1 MARRRRLSVE
11 AKRDWCA
18 EMNLAEMFWRKN
30 VRPTKVYADAAVSN
44 MVHWRE
50 TSWNY
55 DFVTANMV
63 YANQQ
68 AILPRVLMRQPKV
81 IVKPASR
88 LTRAFARVGEA
99 SPTDRFLAAALVGQI
114 ANWRWR
120 EFDFTKQIRRAVRD
134 DHDRGI
140 GFVQHGFLGIGD
152 ANRTDGKK
160 NVEFLNHKH
169 MREGWPYAVHRNVDE
184 VRWDQ
189 RARENDERRWVGFK
203 RLWLPQDLKA
213 YFGLRTDPPV
223 TEVIGSDMYDSLV
236 ERQKFEKANG
246 DAVGYTGVWEIW
258 DRRTHEIIYWFDK
271 QEDDLA
277 VVDWPLEFEGLPDS
291 VLMTNEMNDRILPIP
306 EPSLY
311 WELQQ
316 DLNRMLALV
325 LVYAKRGV
333 PLVGV
338 DYNSIHEEDI
348 EKITDAE
355 ILEIIRTKTNPNQV
369 LSMLSLQPVPQTLLL
384 AINMVEGF
392 IRQIS
397 GVGKMQQGTRE
408 NVETAYEAAE
418 IGQGG
423 DMRAAMR
430 AEAVR
435 KFCAEV
441 VRKDWQVFQQTVQE
455 DQVIDIVAQGMPP
468 ELVNVTREQM
478 RLEFDFDIQVGSSEP
493 LNEAVEQRK
502 ALAYV
507 AAMQSDP
514 EIRTHANPRFL
525 SQLVTRAFGL
535 DESEALAPLEA
546 AIQQGETD
554 KLTELLSGGGVGQV
568 GGNLGGALD
577 AIKSRPDNRD
587 QAQPG
592 RTS

>member
-1 MARRRRLSVE
+1 
-11 AKRDWCA
+11 
-18 EMNLAEMFWRKN
+18 MNLAEGFWQKN
-30 VRPTKVYADAAVSN
+30 VLPTKVYADAAVSN
-44 MVHWRE
+44 QVHWRE
-50 TSWNY
+50 TAWNY

-81 IVKPASR
+81 IVKPATR
-88 LTRAFARVGEA
+88 LTRTFARVGEA

-114 ANWRWR
+114 VNWRLR
-120 EFDFTKQIRRAVRD
+120 EFDFTKQIRRCVRD

-140 GFVQHGFLGIGD
+140 GFAQHGFIGIGD
-152 ANRTDGKK
+152 KARTDGKGSI
-160 NVEFLNHKH
+160 EFLTHKH
-169 MREGWPYAVHRNVDE
+169 LREGWPFVVHRNVDE

-189 RARENDERRWVGFK
+189 RAREVDERRWAAFK
-203 RLWLPQDLKA
+203 RLWLPKDLKA
-213 YFGLRTDPPV
+213 YFGLRMDPPV
-223 TEVIGSDMYDSLV
+223 TEVLGSDMYDTLV
-236 ERQKFEKANG
+236 ERQKFEKVNG
-246 DAVGYTGVWEIW
+246 DSVGYTGVWEIW
-258 DRRTHEIIYWFDK
+258 DRRTNEIIYWLDK
-271 QEDDLA
+271 QEEDLA
-277 VVDWPLEFEGLPDS
+277 VEDWPLEFEGLPDS

-306 EPSLY
+306 EPSMY

-338 DYNSIHEEDI
+338 DINSIHDEDV

-355 ILEIIRTKTNPNQV
+355 ILEIIRTKGDPNAA
-369 LSMLSLQPVPQTLLL
+369 LSLLALSPVPQTLLL
-384 AINMVEGF
+384 AIQMTEGF

-408 NVETAYEAAE
+408 NVDTATEAAE

-435 KFCAEV
+435 KFFAEV
-441 VRKDWQVFQQTVQE
+441 VRKDWQVFQQNVQE
-455 DQVIDIVAQGMPP
+455 DQIIDIVAQGLPP
-468 ELVNVTREQM
+468 ELVKVTREQM

-493 LNEAVEQRK
+493 LNEGAEQRK
-502 ALAYV
+502 ALAFV

-514 EIRTHANPRFL
+514 EVRTHANPRFMAL
-525 SQLVTRAFGL
+525 QICRAFGF
-535 DESEALAPLEA
+535 DESEAMAPMEA
-546 AIQQGETD
+546 AIQQGQVD
-554 KLTELLSGGGVGQV
+554 KEIELQSGGTSAGAGT
-568 GGNLGGALD
+568 NLAGALD
-577 AIKSRPDNRD
+577 AMKSRPDNRD
-587 QAQPG
+587 QAKPG

>member
-1 MARRRRLSVE
+1 MARRKRLTVD

-18 EMNLAEMFWRKN
+18 EMNLAEMFWKKN

-55 DFVTANMV
+55 DFVTANMI

-99 SPTDRFLAAALVGQI
+99 SPMDRFLAAALVGQI
-114 ANWRWR
+114 VNWRLR
-120 EFDFTKQIRRAVRD
+120 EFDFTKQVRRAVRD

-152 ANRTDGKK
+152 KTRMDGKSP
-160 NVEFLNHKH
+160 VEFLNHKH
-169 MREGWPYAVHRNVDE
+169 LREGWPFVVHRNVDE

-189 RARENDERRWVGFK
+189 RARENDERRWVAFK

-213 YFGLRTDPPV
+213 YFGLRVDPPV
-223 TEVIGSDMYDSLV
+223 TEVLGSDMYDSLV
-236 ERQKFEKANG
+236 ERQKFEKVNG
-246 DAVGYTGVWEIW
+246 DSVGYTGVWEIW
-258 DRRTHEIIYWFDK
+258 DRRTNEIVYWFDK
-271 QEDDLA
+271 QEEDLA

-316 DLNRMLALV
+316 DLNRMLSLV

-333 PLVGV
+333 PIVGV
-338 DYNSIHEEDI
+338 DYNNIHEEDI

-355 ILEIIRTKTNPNQV
+355 ILEIIRTKQNPNQV

-384 AINMVEGF
+384 AINMVENY

-397 GVGKMQQGTRE
+397 GVGKLQQGTRE
-408 NVETAYEAAE
+408 NVDTATEAAE

-435 KFCAEV
+435 KFFAEI

-478 RLEFDFDIQVGSSEP
+478 KLEFDFDIQVGSSEP
-493 LNEAVEQRK
+493 LNEGAEQRK
-502 ALAYV
+502 ALAFV

-514 EIRTHANPRFL
+514 EIRTHGNPRFMAL
-525 SQLVTRAFGL
+525 QVCRAFGF
-535 DESEALAPLEA
+535 DESEALANMEA
-546 AIQQGETD
+546 AIQQGQVD
-554 KLTELLSGGGVGQV
+554 KQIELISGGVS
-568 GGNLGGALD
+568 GGAGMNLAGALD
-577 AIKSRPDNRD
+577 AMKSRPDNRD
-587 QAQPG
+587 QATPG